1 MISTANINNYI
12 YKTSNKAVI
21 ISIDC
26 HSPCS
31 RSIMNIINI
40 KRLLLVSLFTLVA
53 YLLVQTLLIMNQRPI
68 KESLVYDRIDLPKIE
83 ASNQRQEEVSESGQ
97 SFDYEIIGLRINTN
111 GSDSSVIMKKNSN
124 EYVVHIGEYL
134 EGRYLLK
141 SINSNSVIFEA
152 AGREIQ
158 LSTEVK
164 P

>member
-1 MISTANINNYI
+1 
-12 YKTSNKAVI
+12 
-21 ISIDC
+21 
-26 HSPCS
+26 
-31 RSIMNIINI
+31 
-40 KRLLLVSLFTLVA
+40 
-53 YLLVQTLLIMNQRPI
+53 MNQRPI

-97 SFDYEIIGLRINTN
+97 SFDYEIIGLRIDTN

-141 SINSNSVIFEA
+141 SINSNSVTFEA